1 MRRFNKLNAVDLQS
15 GVFSD
20 IPQPFDWASEDRLRI
35 GLMRRSRDAAKA
47 QLIDAPS
54 QGCTTATVIGPCFCA
69 ALIAVRISRVWPKG
83 RLSAGP
89 RGFWRAQEAIE
100 RQRSNLHLMGDH
112 AHRSQAEGIR
122 FGRAVR
128 TPARQ
133 GRHRMCLLEPD
144 VGVELF

>member
-35 GLMRRSRDAAKA
+35 GLMRRSRDAAKT
-47 QLIDAPS
+47 QLINAPS

-89 RGFWRAQEAIE
+89 RGFGAPRRPLSASAPISTLWGI
-100 RQRSNLHLMGDH
+100 H

>member
-1 MRRFNKLNAVDLQS
+1 
-15 GVFSD
+15 
-20 IPQPFDWASEDRLRI
+20 
-35 GLMRRSRDAAKA
+35 MRRSWDAAKA
-47 QLIDAPS
+47 RLIDAPS

-69 ALIAVRISRVWPKG
+69 ALIAVDLGVGPKG
-83 RLSAGP
+83 RLAGP

-100 RQRSNLHLMGDH
+100 RQRSNSHLMGDH
-112 AHRSQAEGIR
+112 ADRSQAEGIR
-122 FGRAVR
+122 FGALVR